1 MIRLSMYMALD
12 ALAGFMPIPE
22 ISDGE
27 ARYRGLRLGAAGPD
41 AMGLVEAA
49 GETQLM
55 GGRDRIRL
63 PGTRL
68 TDAHNALMDALT
80 AWSGWDERLQAAAAE
95 GTLQDLV
102 DIAFELFDEPIFITD
117 ARDRITAV
125 TAHPRGS
132 VNDEWDH
139 ILEHGSMPAGRLVG
153 IYRDQLFR
161 SAGGRD
167 GAPFIF
173 NPPGMSH
180 RGINMRFLDPDSGDW
195 QGVAV
200 IIEHKSAITVGRL
213 HLAESLFG
221 AIQKS
226 LRLHPAAA
234 AAQAE
239 AALLGELLGGTAL
252 PFERAQLLQA
262 RLFPDTRQF
271 LLAVL
276 QPEGAR
282 PAQHAMPMMERA
294 FPGARCIQK
303 ERGLIALFP
312 YCPEAPAKLQTIAA
326 QTDARI
332 GLSRPFTD
340 WARIAE
346 YGSQAR
352 TALETGKERVNE
364 LSAPSVNA
372 LCAKILSERLSA
384 LALTHPALGI
394 LADYDARHGGDLLN
408 TLQAYLMHE
417 RNLIQTARALYIHR
431 NSLVYR
437 VRRITELTGLNLDD
451 PDQRLY
457 LLYSFAPAFL
467 L

>member
-1 MIRLSMYMALD
+1 MIRFSMYMALD
-12 ALAGFMPIPE
+12 ALASFMPIPE
-22 ISDGE
+22 ITDGE
-27 ARYRGLRLGAAGPD
+27 ARYRSLRLGTAARD
-41 AMGLVEAA
+41 AMGLIEDGGGLLLV
-49 GETQLM
+49 

-63 PGTRL
+63 PGARL
-68 TDAHNALMDALT
+68 TEAHDALMDALT
-80 AWSGWDERLQAAAAE
+80 AWSDWDARLQAAAAE

-102 DIAFELFDEPIFITD
+102 DIAFTMFDEPIFITD
-117 ARDRITAV
+117 ARDRITAL

-132 VNDEWDH
+132 VNDEWDY

-173 NPPGMSH
+173 NPPGMQH
-180 RGINMRFLDPDSGDW
+180 RGINMRFLDPDGGDW

-200 IIEHKSAITVGRL
+200 IIEHKSAITIGRL
-213 HLAESLFG
+213 HLAESLFT
-221 AIQKS
+221 AISKS

-239 AALLGELLGGTAL
+239 AALLGELLAGNAVSV
-252 PFERAQLLQA
+252 ERAHLLQA
-262 RLFPDTRQF
+262 RLFPDAKQF
-271 LLAVL
+271 LIAAL

-282 PAQHAMPMMERA
+282 PAQHAMPMIERA
-294 FPGARCIQK
+294 FPGARCIKK

-312 YCPEAPAKLQTIAA
+312 FCPEAPAKLQTVATQA
-326 QTDARI
+326 DARI
-332 GLSRPFTD
+332 GLSRPFSD

-352 TALETGKERVNE
+352 TALETGTDRVNE
-364 LSAPSVNA
+364 LSARSVNA
-372 LCAKILSERLSA
+372 LCAKMLGDRLAGLA
-384 LALTHPALGI
+384 LAHPALAI
-394 LADYDARHGGDLLN
+394 LADYDARHGSALLN

-417 RNLIQTARALYIHR
+417 RNLIQTAKALYIHR

-437 VRRITELTGLNLDD
+437 VRRITELTGLDLDD

-457 LLYSFAPAFL
+457 LLYSFAPSFL